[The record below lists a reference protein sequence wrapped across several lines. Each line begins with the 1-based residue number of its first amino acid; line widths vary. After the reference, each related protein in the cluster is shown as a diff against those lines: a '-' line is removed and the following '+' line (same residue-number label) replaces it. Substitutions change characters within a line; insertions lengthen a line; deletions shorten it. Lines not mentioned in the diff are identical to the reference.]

1 MTGMNDTSKKRLL
14 SAAIPVG
21 VGAIIILVMGIIMSR
36 DTQKLMVRASDKP
49 PVIDFSWSP
58 AGPVSLLQMK
68 GMLKI
73 ADDYGLDF
81 TTYHMKLVEL
91 DRDID
96 LPIPGLIGKEYESPI
111 SFSLIANDPKL
122 IGLTKLTVVIS
133 IADDRGQKSELTR
146 VIDLRQDVSINP
158 K

>member
-1 MTGMNDTSKKRLL
+1 MNDSLKKKLL
-14 SAAIPVG
+14 STAIPVG
-21 VGAIIILVMGIIMSR
+21 LALVIIAVMGIIMSR
-36 DTQKLMVRASDKP
+36 DTQKLLVRAADKP
-49 PVIDFSWSP
+49 PVIEFTWSP
-58 AGPVSLLQMK
+58 AGAVSLLEMK
-68 GMLKI
+68 AMLKI
-73 ADDYGLDF
+73 TDDYGLDF

-96 LPIPGLIGKEYESPI
+96 LPIPGLIGKDYEQPI

-122 IGLTKLTVVIS
+122 IGLQKLTVITSIS
-133 IADDRGQKSELTR
+133 DDRGQKSELTR

>member
-1 MTGMNDTSKKRLL
+1 MHDASKKKLL
-14 SAAIPVG
+14 SAAVPVG
-21 VGAIIILVMGIIMSR
+21 LALVIIAVMGFIMSR
-36 DTQKLMVRASDKP
+36 DAQKLMVRASDKP
-49 PVIDFSWSP
+49 PAIDFSWSP
-58 AGPVSLLQMK
+58 AGPVSLAEMK

-96 LPIPGLIGKEYESPI
+96 LPIPGLIGKEYEQPI

-122 IGLTKLTVVIS
+122 IGLNRLTVVTS
-133 IADDRGQKSELTR
+133 IADDRGQRTELTR

>member
-1 MTGMNDTSKKRLL
+1 MNDTSKKKLL

-21 VGAIIILVMGIIMSR
+21 IALIIIAVMGIIMSR
-36 DTQKLMVRASDKP
+36 DTQKLMYRATDKP

-58 AGPVSLLQMK
+58 AGPVSLREMK
-68 GMLKI
+68 GMLKMT
-73 ADDYGLDF
+73 DDYGLDF
-81 TTYHMKLVEL
+81 TTYHLKLVEL

-96 LPIPGLIGKEYESPI
+96 LPIPGMIGKEYESPI
-111 SFSLIANDPKL
+111 SFSLIADDPKL
-122 IGLTKLTVVIS
+122 IGLNKLTVIIS
-133 IADDRGQKSELTR
+133 IADDRGQKTELTR